1 MRRIVLAA
9 SITSSVL
16 ASVLLIPGSVEA
28 AEVCD
33 EQGVCIDGAEWE
45 SGAQLDDKARAKERK
60 KHAKRKDAS
69 LTIELREG
77 RGSVF
82 IDGVWIAPAPVS
94 YVPLKPGKHDVEI
107 RDGETLLARGIIAI
121 PKSGGDVKLT
131 IGNDTTM

>member
-1 MRRIVLAA
+1 MQRLAL
-9 SITSSVL
+9 TLTL
-16 ASVLLIPGSVEA
+16 ALACLLFISPRPAAA

-33 EQGVCIDGAEWE
+33 EQGVCIDGADWN

-69 LTIELREG
+69 LTVELSQG

-94 YVPLKPGKHDVEI
+94 YVPLKPGKHDIEV
-107 RDGETLLARGIIAI
+107 RDGETLLARGVIDI
-121 PKSGGDVKLT
+121 PKSGGDVRFT
-131 IGNDTTM
+131 ISTS